1 VRATPWFVAGK
12 RQGQGERANA
22 EKEQAMRVQTFV
34 GKVSVET
41 LKQMD
46 EYINEWLAKHDTQ
59 VKFVTQAFG
68 NERHSHHQELEPV
81 VVTSVW
87 HE

>member
-1 VRATPWFVAGK
+1 VRAAPWFVAGK